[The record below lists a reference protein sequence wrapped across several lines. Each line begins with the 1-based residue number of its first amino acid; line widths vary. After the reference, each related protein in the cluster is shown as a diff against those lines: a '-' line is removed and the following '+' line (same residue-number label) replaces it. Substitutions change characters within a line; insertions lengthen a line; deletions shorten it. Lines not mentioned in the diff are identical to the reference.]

1 MTLGALFN
9 NGTGRAGPA
18 VPLLLTGPEPVAAI
32 WALRFVFFGAVEM
45 THFCVHL

>member
-32 WALRFVFFGAVEM
+32 WALRGDHVIG
-45 THFCVHL
+45 